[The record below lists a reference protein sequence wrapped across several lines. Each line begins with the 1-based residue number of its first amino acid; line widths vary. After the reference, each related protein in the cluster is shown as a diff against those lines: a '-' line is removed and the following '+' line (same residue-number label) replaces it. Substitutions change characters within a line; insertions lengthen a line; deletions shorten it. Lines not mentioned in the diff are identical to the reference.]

1 MCLTILARLAQDN
14 FVRLFDRAFEAF
26 TLIQP
31 YDDPVTA
38 KRRPPNGIGQ
48 IVIRRTRCCRF
59 EIFYSVRAKATL
71 EHECIAATGLMSAVA
86 IERVIA

>member
-1 MCLTILARLAQDN
+1 MRLTILARLAQDN
-14 FVRLFDRAFEAF
+14 FARLRDGRLEAVV
-26 TLIQP
+26 LIQP
-31 YDDPVTA
+31 HDDPVTA
-38 KRRPPNGIGQ
+38 ERRPPNGIGQ

-71 EHECIAATGLMSAVA
+71 EHKRIAATGLMSAVA

>member
-14 FVRLFDRAFEAF
+14 FVRLFDRAFEKF

-31 YDDPVTA
+31 YDDLVTA
-38 KRRPPNGIGQ
+38 KRRSPNGIGQ

-59 EIFYSVRAKATL
+59 EIFYSVRAEATL
-71 EHECIAATGLMSAVA
+71 EYKSVATASLVFAVS
-86 IERVIA
+86 I